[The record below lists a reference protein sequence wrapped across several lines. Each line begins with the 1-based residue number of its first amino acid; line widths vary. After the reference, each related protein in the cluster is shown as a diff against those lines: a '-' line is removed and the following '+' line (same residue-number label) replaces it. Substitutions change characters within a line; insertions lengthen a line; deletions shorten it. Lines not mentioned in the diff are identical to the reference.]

1 MAILENCICIAQAR
15 VIAGFKREP
24 HVCTIFYQEHTNSF
38 GRICIPFHRN
48 MPPPVSRWTRFNAEV
63 TKDGLGNDTRGE
75 SWNLVKML
83 DRQKNAL
90 TPKQRNE
97 LHVKILANY
106 KYETELNEAKDSIGI
121 LIPIPES
128 LRFVREHL
136 SARDP
141 KDAKE
146 LERLQMLSSKD
157 IWYPP
162 YKVKVS
168 GQFRK
173 EGVLKTFNKQ
183 LLAWDVYEALRQQEE
198 GIDRDPFAAI
208 DKYKHPYFITGNLAS
223 KRRAFMVVAV
233 LSAPQGALNMA
244 FNQQLAFA

>member
-1 MAILENCICIAQAR
+1 MAIPVESFILHPQQSGTLQARLQQTIAQ
-15 VIAGFKREP
+15 
-24 HVCTIFYQEHTNSF
+24 
-38 GRICIPFHRN
+38 
-48 MPPPVSRWTRFNAEV
+48 
-63 TKDGLGNDTRGE
+63 
-75 SWNLVKML
+75 
-83 DRQKNAL
+83 
-90 TPKQRNE
+90 
-97 LHVKILANY
+97 
-106 KYETELNEAKDSIGI
+106 GI
-121 LIPIPES
+121 L
-128 LRFVREHL
+128 
-136 SARDP
+136 
-141 KDAKE
+141 
-146 LERLQMLSSKD
+146 
-157 IWYPP
+157 
-162 YKVKVS
+162 S